1 MNVFHDNWKLDIR
14 AWWVRLQGPSYEW
27 IQVEINHC
35 QSFCVVFINNGLANQ
50 NGMTILDWLFKGN
63 IFMIMT

>member
-1 MNVFHDNWKLDIR
+1 MNVFHDNWKLDIH

-27 IQVEINHC
+27 IQVEKNHY
-35 QSFCVVFINNGLANQ
+35 QSFCVILINNGLANQ

-63 IFMIMT
+63 IFMIVT